1 MSRSGVMK
9 WIREGKI
16 KAYNVNGRW
25 KIPYSEIE
33 RMLKGVEIS
42 EQEEKD
48 SIQVTK
54 EDLIAVIESIASCLY
69 ERRSKKYQ
77 KVVNCIADCLKDN

>member
-1 MSRSGVMK
+1 MSRSGALK

-33 RMLKGVEIS
+33 RLLKGTKAS
-42 EQEEKD
+42 EQKEKD

-54 EDLIAVIESIASCLY
+54 EGLTAVIEFIASCLY
-69 ERRSKKYQ
+69 GRGSKKYQ
-77 KVVNCIADCLKDN
+77 KVVKCIADCLKDN